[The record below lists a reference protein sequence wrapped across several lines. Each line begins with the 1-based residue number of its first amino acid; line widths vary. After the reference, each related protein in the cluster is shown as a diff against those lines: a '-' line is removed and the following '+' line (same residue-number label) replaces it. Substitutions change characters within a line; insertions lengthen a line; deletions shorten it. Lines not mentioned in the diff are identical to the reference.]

1 MRPASRSD
9 EVVILMKL
17 PQLFVSW
24 HRVRRVIW
32 QGRQLKS
39 TAACSWIDS
48 GSADRP
54 QWARHA
60 KMIRFDSINRK
71 HRMRSRT
78 SAVALVARLLLTNL
92 VSLPASAQDSRE
104 LQQERVASN
113 KLNGEH
119 PLSELM
125 RTRNSKLRPE
135 LMGVPPG

>member
-1 MRPASRSD
+1 MWPASRAD
-9 EVVILMKL
+9 ELVILMKL

-71 HRMRSRT
+71 HRMGSRT
-78 SAVALVARLLLTNL
+78 SAVAALFALLLLTNL

-125 RTRNSKLRPE
+125 R
-135 LMGVPPG
+135 